1 MLPKVSVQAALV
13 QQVATTSDRL
23 QWWCTKELAFRFR
36 KFRKLFLLY
45 RNFWEPLPFVH
56 DYGGLVD
63 LVQNFRELL
72 HRIVLVFLCKCIF
85 LELFHFYPIIK
96 QEHNFH
102 YRLKSQL
109 FQLFRNGTYHDNFSA
124 TIRNGLSADL
134 TPNSCVEFSG
144 FQIDPYSNANA
155 INVWDKYCKP
165 FFHAIASCWWTS

>member
-1 MLPKVSVQAALV
+1 MYKGTRLSISEISKTFSSVPEFLGTFTICSWLWRACWSGPEFSG
-13 QQVATTSDRL
+13 TFTSDCSRVPL
-23 QWWCTKELAFRFR
+23 QMHFSGTFP
-36 KFRKLFLLY
+36 FLSYNQAGTQL
-45 RNFWEPLPFVH
+45 
-56 DYGGLVD
+56 
-63 LVQNFRELL
+63 
-72 HRIVLVFLCKCIF
+72 
-85 LELFHFYPIIK
+85 
-96 QEHNFH
+96 
-102 YRLKSQL
+102 LKSQL